1 VPVPEI
7 VHMAHL
13 LGTRI
18 DKTADAMAESGVTAV
33 EAGFPLDPA
42 MGGTMKETAV
52 TADRAFRN
60 AGIEVRVVHPALGL
74 ERDLSS
80 ADDALRA
87 STVEHYRL
95 MIEVCGLFGARFM
108 IVHAGDRYTP
118 GECAESVKRAADS
131 VGSFVD
137 LAAATGVT
145 LVVENLPSGYV
156 LESGREVFDFVEAFD
171 SPTVRACYDSGHANI
186 TDHPAHAIG
195 VMAPV
200 LGHLHLHDNDG
211 TADQHRMPGEG
222 SIDWGAVGDALRT
235 ACYGG
240 PALLELALADGHT
253 AASMRSRTLELM
265 GYAAE

>member
-1 VPVPEI
+1 
-7 VHMAHL
+7 MAHL

-95 MIEVCGLFGARFM
+95 MIEVCGLFGARSM
-108 IVHAGDRYTP
+108 IVHAGT
-118 GECAESVKRAADS
+118 
-131 VGSFVD
+131 
-137 LAAATGVT
+137 ATRPASA
-145 LVVENLPSGYV
+145 PS
-156 LESGREVFDFVEAFD
+156 R
-171 SPTVRACYDSGHANI
+171 
-186 TDHPAHAIG
+186 
-195 VMAPV
+195 
-200 LGHLHLHDNDG
+200 
-211 TADQHRMPGEG
+211 
-222 SIDWGAVGDALRT
+222 
-235 ACYGG
+235 
-240 PALLELALADGHT
+240 
-253 AASMRSRTLELM
+253 
-265 GYAAE
+265 

>member
-1 VPVPEI
+1 
-7 VHMAHL
+7 MAHL

-80 ADDALRA
+80 ADDAL
-87 STVEHYRL
+87 
-95 MIEVCGLFGARFM
+95 
-108 IVHAGDRYTP
+108 
-118 GECAESVKRAADS
+118 
-131 VGSFVD
+131 
-137 LAAATGVT
+137 
-145 LVVENLPSGYV
+145 
-156 LESGREVFDFVEAFD
+156 
-171 SPTVRACYDSGHANI
+171 RACYDSGHANI